1 MMLFVAFE
9 FIFLVDTGRMIQFFT
24 LCLYSDRM
32 FAGPILLLLLMTCP
46 SANSN
51 MKLHNSLSN
60 VKIEELL
67 L

>member
-9 FIFLVDTGRMIQFFT
+9 FIFWVDTGRMIQFFT

-32 FAGPILLLLLMTCP
+32 FAGPIFLLLLTCP

>member
-1 MMLFVAFE
+1 MLFVAFE
-9 FIFLVDTGRMIQFFT
+9 FIFWVDTGRIIQFFT

-32 FAGPILLLLLMTCP
+32 FAGPIFLLLLMTCP

>member
-1 MMLFVAFE
+1 MMLFAAFE

-24 LCLYSDRM
+24 LCLYCDRM
-32 FAGPILLLLLMTCP
+32 FAGPIFLLLLTCP

>member
-1 MMLFVAFE
+1 MLFVAFE
-9 FIFLVDTGRMIQFFT
+9 FIFWVDTGRMIQFFT

-32 FAGPILLLLLMTCP
+32 FAGPIFLLLLTCP

>member
-1 MMLFVAFE
+1 MLFVAFE

-32 FAGPILLLLLMTCP
+32 LAGPIFLLLLLMTCP

-51 MKLHNSLSN
+51 MILHNSLSN

>member
-1 MMLFVAFE
+1 MLFVAFE

-24 LCLYSDRM
+24 LCLYSARM
-32 FAGPILLLLLMTCP
+32 FAGPIFLLLLLTCP

>member
-1 MMLFVAFE
+1 MLFVAFE
-9 FIFLVDTGRMIQFFT
+9 FIFWVDTGRIIQFFT

-32 FAGPILLLLLMTCP
+32 FAGPIFLLLLTCP